1 MNTMMKEDEL
11 RRMAALLQVE
21 LTPAVRDTLQAI
33 YLNGYNV
40 GSKEMSHQWMAVI
53 DKVGRAA

>member
-1 MNTMMKEDEL
+1 MTTMMKEDEL

-40 GSKEMSHQWMAVI
+40 GSKEMSRQWMAVI
-53 DKVGRAA
+53 DKMGRAA

>member
-1 MNTMMKEDEL
+1 MKEDEL
-11 RRMAALLQVE
+11 RRMAAMLQVE

-33 YLNGYNV
+33 YLNGYTA

-53 DKVGRAA
+53 DKMGRVA

>member
-1 MNTMMKEDEL
+1 MTTMMNEDEL
-11 RRMAALLQVE
+11 RRMAAMLQVE

-40 GSKEMSHQWMAVI
+40 GSKEMSRQWMAVI
-53 DKVGRAA
+53 DKMGRAA

>member
-1 MNTMMKEDEL
+1 MNEDEL

-21 LTPAVRDTLQAI
+21 LTPTVRDTLQAI

-53 DKVGRAA
+53 DKMGRAA

>member
-1 MNTMMKEDEL
+1 MSMMMKEDEL
-11 RRMAALLQVE
+11 RRMAAMLQVE

-40 GSKEMSHQWMAVI
+40 GSKEMSHQWMEGI
-53 DKVGRAA
+53 DKMGKAA